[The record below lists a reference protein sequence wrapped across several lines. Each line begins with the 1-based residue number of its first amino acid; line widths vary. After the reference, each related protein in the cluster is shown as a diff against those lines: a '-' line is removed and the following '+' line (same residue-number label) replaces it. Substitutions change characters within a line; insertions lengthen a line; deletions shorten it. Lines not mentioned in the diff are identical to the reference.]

1 MAFSTREVRCK
12 ERSATYEAEWGT
24 FVVAMVPVDLWR
36 VCAHVRWTR
45 TQSSQM
51 ISYARTHRPPLDRTF
66 VSRVARLSLSLWR
79 PRGARAGTR
88 QHGRRTGFVTL
99 FGRQAREYI
108 RLRASSANFPRLQCF
123 PVLRLGSLTLPMADL
138 FNARLPRLLG
148 QQQPSSVKSSYPNL
162 RGGSSDGLWHRKHSR
177 VSGPVRAKKTVICR
191 LVVVKPPLR
200 PQGSMLSFRFAGG
213 L

>member
-51 ISYARTHRPPLDRTF
+51 ISYAQTHRPPLDRTF
-66 VSRVARLSLSLWR
+66 VGRVARLSLSLWR

-108 RLRASSANFPRLQCF
+108 RLRASSANFPRLQWL
-123 PVLRLGSLTLPMADL
+123 PVLRLRSLTLPMADL
-138 FNARLPRLLG
+138 FNARLPRFLG
-148 QQQPSSVKSSYPNL
+148 KQQPSSVKSSYPNL
-162 RGGSSDGLWHRKHSR
+162 RGGLQAACGTGSIPGSQVRCVRKKRSS
-177 VSGPVRAKKTVICR
+177 AA
-191 LVVVKPPLR
+191 
-200 PQGSMLSFRFAGG
+200 LSS
-213 L
+213 